1 MSRNAPP
8 PVQSREVVRFD
19 PKQAYAD
26 IEAAL
31 REKEDAIVATLGPTI
46 PRERFMAVALQA
58 VTRSPRLLECTPA
71 SIIKALRDAAE
82 LGLEP
87 SGLMGSA
94 YLVPYR
100 NKQSGRYEAQLIPGY
115 RGLIDLARRSGEL
128 VTMEAHVVREKDT
141 FEFEFGT
148 MQHLT
153 HRPWLNLTG
162 ERETVLDENTG
173 ELGPGRLLDAGPY
186 VAFYAFARLTSGET
200 QFDVMTVPEVDAI
213 RRRSKAGD
221 DGPWVT
227 DYVEMGRKTVV
238 KRLVKFLPLSATDL
252 TRALEIEDAA
262 EGGAEP
268 TATVT
273 APARAAL
280 QAAFTTPAE
289 TAPEAEPD
297 EGLTEGATAEPE
309 AQGDPF
315 PAASED
321 VSPGEDP
328 APFEPLPGTARVPDP
343 AFAACGNVSPYGDG
357 EACTLPFGHPNNHRA
372 ASKASW

>member
-8 PVQSREVVRFD
+8 PVTNA
-19 PKQAYAD
+19 KQAYAD

-31 REKEDAIVATLGPTI
+31 RDKEDAIVATLGPTI

-58 VTRSPRLLECTPA
+58 ITRSPRLLECTPA

-100 NKQSGRYEAQLIPGY
+100 NRATGRYEAQLIPGY

-128 VTMEAHVVREKDT
+128 VTMEAHVVRERDA
-141 FEFEFGT
+141 FEFEYGT
-148 MQHLT
+148 AQHLT

-162 ERETVLDENTG
+162 EREVDAVDENTG
-173 ELGPGRLLDAGPY
+173 EAKMGRLVDAGPY

-213 RRRSKAGD
+213 RRRSKASD

-262 EGGAEP
+262 EGGAEA
-268 TATVT
+268 TATVS

-289 TAPEAEPD
+289 AEPEAELS
-297 EGLTEGATAEPE
+297 ERATAEPE

-321 VSPGEDP
+321 VSPENP
-328 APFEPLPGTARVPDP
+328 PPVHVPGGTPP
-343 AFAACGNVSPYGDG
+343 IQPPCGNVSPYGDG
-357 EACTLPFGHPNNHRA
+357 EVCALPFGHPNNHRNID
-372 ASKASW
+372 KASW